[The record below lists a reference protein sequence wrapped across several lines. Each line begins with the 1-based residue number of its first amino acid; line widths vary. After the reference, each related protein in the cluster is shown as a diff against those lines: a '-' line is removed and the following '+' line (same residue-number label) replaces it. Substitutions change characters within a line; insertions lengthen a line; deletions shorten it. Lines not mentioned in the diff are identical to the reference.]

1 MPKRL
6 TQDEIETVLRDHGFP
21 LARQSGSHRIWTDG
35 VRTTV
40 VPAHGKAVSIGTL
53 CAIIRQSGLPR
64 GLFR

>member
-6 TQDEIETVLRDHGFP
+6 TQSEIEEILRTHGFH
-21 LARQSGSHRIWTDG
+21 LNRQTGSHRIWTDG

-40 VPAHGKAVSIGTL
+40 VPAHGKSVSIGTL

-64 GLFR
+64 GLFC